1 MSIEQTPIEFPETPI
16 TEETFERQGWEKID
30 EIAGEEEDEES
41 APSGMYYYVLPLPKD
56 NPSADAPCLIS
67 SINDEWKHMELPK
80 GSYVVEI
87 GDAVGL
93 GYCESEEQ
101 LEILYRALT
110 GQEIED

>member
-16 TEETFERQGWEKID
+16 TEDTFERQGWERV
-30 EIAGEEEDEES
+30 EEMAEEEEDEES

-67 SINDEWKHMELPK
+67 SINDEWKHMELAK

>member
-1 MSIEQTPIEFPETPI
+1 MSIEEIPIEFPETPI
-16 TEETFERQGWEKID
+16 TEDTFERQGWERVD
-30 EIAGEEEDEES
+30 EMAEESDDEES
-41 APSGMYYYVLPLPKD
+41 TPSGMYYYVLPLPKD
-56 NPSADAPCLIS
+56 NPSEDAPCLIS

-80 GSYVVEI
+80 GSYIIEI